1 MRKIF
6 VISFLIAINMSGA
19 VGLAKEIPQ
28 CSFDEIYEICSDIS
42 NKAQAERDVLA
53 WEEKFGVEFGSK
65 EKTQLEQTIFY
76 SNFMDDLYDKIVN
89 DYSINRDDEI
99 ILSAYVS
106 SVHLFDSD
114 LDYVQYESAKH
125 GIRIILTDDLT
136 LENRR
141 EISIRTFENE
151 SLFKE
156 NNIVTIKGTF
166 LQSNSVNDFDYLYDC
181 EIIED

>member
-1 MRKIF
+1 MKKIF
-6 VISFLIAINMSGA
+6 IISFLIAINISMTVCS
-19 VGLAKEIPQ
+19 AKEISQ

-53 WEEKFGVEFGSK
+53 WEEKFGVELGSK

-76 SNFMDDLYDKIVN
+76 SNFMDDLYDEIVK

-106 SVHLFDSD
+106 SVHVLDSD

-125 GIRIILTDDLT
+125 GIRIILTDDLSS
-136 LENRR
+136 EDRR
-141 EISIRTFENE
+141 EISIRSFEDE
-151 SLFKE
+151 VLFKE